1 MVNGF
6 EKHLYFRWLLLAV
19 VVFSSLS
26 TSLFPS
32 TALGWIPQQYPTQS
46 LQQAVG
52 VVAVQPPLTLYA
64 EPSTTAATVEAFT
77 WQRQSVTSAE
87 NATVFS
93 EVSQQPVS
101 ANQLFLAFYPKY
113 QLALLTVLDETPDGW
128 LEVALPST
136 EAGKAWLAPNPQNTV
151 YVWQEFIR
159 GYAKNFGFQWLAGV
173 PAYQRSVRLKPE
185 DTAPLVPVTIVQG
198 IKVLHVRGNWML
210 VELRDM
216 GAEHPIGWLRWR
228 DEEGNLMVWPNFS
241 GHTNAFQAP
250 SNPPDMTRLFDKE
263 M

>member
-1 MVNGF
+1 MFKGLSHRFYVKG
-6 EKHLYFRWLLLAV
+6 LLLAV
-19 VVFSSLS
+19 VVFNWLATTVVS
-26 TSLFPS
+26 PM
-32 TALGWIPQQYPTQS
+32 ALAWVPQQYPTES

-52 VVAVQPPLTLYA
+52 VVAVQAPLTLYA
-64 EPSTTAATVEAFT
+64 TPSTNAPTVEAFT
-77 WQRQSVTSAE
+77 WQRQATATE

-93 EVSQQPVS
+93 EITQQPVS

-113 QLALLTVLDETPDGW
+113 QLALLTVLDERPDGW
-128 LEVALPST
+128 LEVSLPTT

-159 GYAKNFGFQWLAGV
+159 LYTKNFGFQWLAGV

-241 GHTNAFQAP
+241 GQTNAFQAP
-250 SNPPDMTRLFDKE
+250 SNPPDMSRLFGKE
-263 M
+263 L

>member
-26 TSLFPS
+26 TSLFPP
-32 TALGWIPQQYPTQS
+32 TAFGWIPQQYPTQS

-52 VVAVQPPLTLYA
+52 VVAVQTPLTLYA
-64 EPSTTAATVEAFT
+64 EPSTTAATVEVFT

-113 QLALLTVLDETPDGW
+113 QLALLT
-128 LEVALPST
+128 T
-136 EAGKAWLAPNPQNTV
+136 EAGKAWIPPNPQNTV
-151 YVWQEFIR
+151 YVWQDFIR
-159 GYAKNFGFQWLAGV
+159 LYAKNFGFQWLAGV

-241 GHTNAFQAP
+241 GQTNAFQAP
-250 SNPPDMTRLFDKE
+250 SNPPDMSRMFDKE
-263 M
+263 L